1 MSVDNINTIIIVMM
15 ENRSF
20 DHVLGYLSLDG
31 KDVNGLSADPTWQQ
45 NFTNLYGDKTYA
57 INALSPSTQLIP
69 DPRTTARRFRC
80 K

>member
-1 MSVDNINTIIIVMM
+1 MSVYNIKTIIIVMM

-31 KDVNGLSADPTWQQ
+31 KDVNGLSADPPGNRISRTSTAEKRMPYMRFRRRP
-45 NFTNLYGDKTYA
+45 N
-57 INALSPSTQLIP
+57 LSPT
-69 DPRTTARRFRC
+69 RRMTARRFRR